1 MANLDLEKHGLQSV
15 GLQDGNS
22 LSSEHNETESS
33 EENHKRSMF
42 SQSFSFKG
50 RIRRLEYGL
59 SYIIYS
65 VWYGIIS
72 VAVEEESV
80 VGSIICLITFVP
92 AIWFML
98 AQGCKRCHD
107 RDNSGWYQ
115 IIPFYFLWML
125 FADGDVGDND
135 YGPNPKGINM

>member
-1 MANLDLEKHGLQSV
+1 MTNIDLEKHELMESEVQSSDSQAGTNNYGQREREV
-15 GLQDGNS
+15 Q
-22 LSSEHNETESS
+22 
-33 EENHKRSMF
+33 KQSMF
-42 SQSFSFKG
+42 SHPFSFKG

-59 SYIIYS
+59 SYIIYYL
-65 VWYGIIS
+65 WYGIIS
-72 VAVEEESV
+72 IAVDGGSDAANIV
-80 VGSIICLITFVP
+80 CLISIIP

-107 RDNSGWYQ
+107 RENSGWYQ

-125 FADGDVGDND
+125 FADGDVGENN